1 MYKMLA
7 LLLSS
12 QPLDEAVVP
21 LVPIIPLALL
31 AVHDDAIIIGEEK
44 RFEDTRCT
52 FIKESVDSKIF
63 AKMIRRY
70 RV

>member
-31 AVHDDAIIIGEEK
+31 AVLCSP
-44 RFEDTRCT
+44 RCC
-52 FIKESVDSKIF
+52 E
-63 AKMIRRY
+63 
-70 RV
+70 